1 MSDPSAPSLARPEL
15 NGRKRTERNGTER
28 LKNGENGKK
37 NGTERNGMER
47 TIKRNGT
54 ETERFFLRLGTRSIH
69 CQCYTQALNTNC
81 YIQSSHAGRVTLH
94 GIMLHDT

>member
-1 MSDPSAPSLARPEL
+1 M
-15 NGRKRTERNGTER
+15 GR

-54 ETERFFLRLGTRSIH
+54 ETERFFDAYCR
-69 CQCYTQALNTNC
+69 YT
-81 YIQSSHAGRVTLH
+81 SSLLVVDGACVVDVASSPGSPPRERTL
-94 GIMLHDT
+94 IL